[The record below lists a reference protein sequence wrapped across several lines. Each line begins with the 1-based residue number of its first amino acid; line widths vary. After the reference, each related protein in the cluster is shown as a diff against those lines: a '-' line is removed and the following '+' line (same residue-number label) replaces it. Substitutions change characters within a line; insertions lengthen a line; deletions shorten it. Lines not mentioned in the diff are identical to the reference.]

1 VDEDR
6 AHAQSECGE
15 DVVFLPVPDH
25 DAATRLS
32 ARSADGHLEH
42 GWMWFEAA
50 GIIRGDDG
58 VHVVSHPEKAEV
70 LPVASGVA
78 PVGVARDDRAQAEGV
93 GLGEQLECA
102 GQGPNSIRDR
112 ERHRAANASHRV
124 RVSGDGLAYETAGDE
139 VDGIDGDIHLRRD
152 RSRFVPE
159 PAAFDEVDDQRFDG
173 RGGEP
178 GQRAGDPFA
187 PAAGVC
193 GPKRPRVGPECA
205 ADVDEGGVQGSLHA
219 GLIIASMLRWLTAG
233 ESHGPQ
239 LTVVIEGLPA
249 GLAISEDDLRRDLAR
264 RQGGHGRGGRQK
276 IETDFA
282 RIVSG
287 VRGGYTIGSP
297 VTLVLENKDHVNW
310 TAEMTAS
317 TEGFAPKPVT
327 RLRPGHADLAG
338 ALKYGH
344 TDVRNVLERSSARE
358 TATRVAAGGVAR
370 KLLGQFGVEILSFTQ
385 SIGRTD
391 IGFEGVDPDTVTVE
405 EIEGSPVRCPDPE
418 ASRRMVADIDEVG
431 ERGDTLGGSFRII
444 ARGVPLGLGSY
455 VHWDR
460 KLDGRLAQAVLSINA
475 IKGVEFGA
483 GFEGSA
489 RPGSEFHDQIDYEG
503 GKFRH
508 LTNRAGGLTGGVTNG
523 EPIDLRVA
531 IKPISTMKKPMQSID
546 LKTKEKVEAH
556 YERSDVCVV
565 PAAGVIGEAVV
576 ALTLADAF
584 LEKFGGDSM
593 AELERNYRSYMESIG
608 L

>member
-1 VDEDR
+1 
-6 AHAQSECGE
+6 
-15 DVVFLPVPDH
+15 
-25 DAATRLS
+25 
-32 ARSADGHLEH
+32 
-42 GWMWFEAA
+42 
-50 GIIRGDDG
+50 
-58 VHVVSHPEKAEV
+58 
-70 LPVASGVA
+70 
-78 PVGVARDDRAQAEGV
+78 
-93 GLGEQLECA
+93 
-102 GQGPNSIRDR
+102 
-112 ERHRAANASHRV
+112 
-124 RVSGDGLAYETAGDE
+124 
-139 VDGIDGDIHLRRD
+139 
-152 RSRFVPE
+152 
-159 PAAFDEVDDQRFDG
+159 
-173 RGGEP
+173 
-178 GQRAGDPFA
+178 
-187 PAAGVC
+187 
-193 GPKRPRVGPECA
+193 
-205 ADVDEGGVQGSLHA
+205 
-219 GLIIASMLRWLTAG
+219 MLRWLTAG

-249 GLAISEDDLRRDLAR
+249 GLAISEDDLRKDLAR

-287 VRGGYTIGSP
+287 VRGGFTIGSP
-297 VTLVLENKDHVNW
+297 VTLVLENKDHANW

-358 TATRVAAGGVAR
+358 TATRVAAGAVAR
-370 KLLGQFGVEILSFTQ
+370 KLLSNFGVEIFSFTQ

-391 IGFEGVDPDTVTVE
+391 IGFEGVDVDTVTVAD
-405 EIEGSPVRCPDPE
+405 IEASPVRCPDPD
-418 ASRRMVADIDEVG
+418 ASRRMVADIDEVA
-431 ERGDTLGGSFRII
+431 ERGDTLGGTFRIV

-483 GFEGSA
+483 GFEGAA
-489 RPGSEFHDQIDYEG
+489 RPGSEFHDQIDYADG
-503 GKFRH
+503 RFRH

-546 LKTKEKVEAH
+546 LNTKEKVEAH

-576 ALTLADAF
+576 ALTLTDAF

-593 AELERNYRSYMESIG
+593 AELERNYRSYMESIAR
-608 L
+608 

>member
-1 VDEDR
+1 
-6 AHAQSECGE
+6 
-15 DVVFLPVPDH
+15 
-25 DAATRLS
+25 
-32 ARSADGHLEH
+32 
-42 GWMWFEAA
+42 
-50 GIIRGDDG
+50 
-58 VHVVSHPEKAEV
+58 
-70 LPVASGVA
+70 
-78 PVGVARDDRAQAEGV
+78 
-93 GLGEQLECA
+93 
-102 GQGPNSIRDR
+102 
-112 ERHRAANASHRV
+112 
-124 RVSGDGLAYETAGDE
+124 
-139 VDGIDGDIHLRRD
+139 
-152 RSRFVPE
+152 
-159 PAAFDEVDDQRFDG
+159 
-173 RGGEP
+173 
-178 GQRAGDPFA
+178 
-187 PAAGVC
+187 
-193 GPKRPRVGPECA
+193 
-205 ADVDEGGVQGSLHA
+205 
-219 GLIIASMLRWLTAG
+219 MLRWLTAG

-239 LTVVIEGLPA
+239 LTVIIEGLPA
-249 GLAISEDDLRRDLAR
+249 GLAISEDDLRKDLAR

-287 VRGGYTIGSP
+287 VRGGFTIGSP
-297 VTLVLENKDHVNW
+297 VTLVLENKDYINW

-317 TEGFAPKPVT
+317 TEGYAPKPVT

-370 KLLGQFGVEILSFTQ
+370 KLLDHFGVEILSFTQ

-391 IGFEGVDPDTVTVE
+391 IGFAGVDPDTVTVE
-405 EIEGSPVRCPDPE
+405 EIEASPVRCPDAD
-418 ASRRMVADIDEVG
+418 ASRRMVADIDEVS
-431 ERGDTLGGSFRII
+431 ERGDTLGGTFRII

-489 RPGSEFHDQIDYEG
+489 RPGSEFHDQIDFEDG
-503 GKFRH
+503 RFRH

-593 AELERNYRSYMESIG
+593 DELERNYRSYMESIAR
-608 L
+608 

>member
-1 VDEDR
+1 
-6 AHAQSECGE
+6 
-15 DVVFLPVPDH
+15 
-25 DAATRLS
+25 
-32 ARSADGHLEH
+32 
-42 GWMWFEAA
+42 
-50 GIIRGDDG
+50 
-58 VHVVSHPEKAEV
+58 
-70 LPVASGVA
+70 
-78 PVGVARDDRAQAEGV
+78 
-93 GLGEQLECA
+93 
-102 GQGPNSIRDR
+102 
-112 ERHRAANASHRV
+112 
-124 RVSGDGLAYETAGDE
+124 
-139 VDGIDGDIHLRRD
+139 
-152 RSRFVPE
+152 
-159 PAAFDEVDDQRFDG
+159 
-173 RGGEP
+173 
-178 GQRAGDPFA
+178 
-187 PAAGVC
+187 
-193 GPKRPRVGPECA
+193 
-205 ADVDEGGVQGSLHA
+205 
-219 GLIIASMLRWLTAG
+219 MLRFLTAG

-239 LTVVIEGLPA
+239 LTVVIEGLPS

-282 RIVSG
+282 RIASG
-287 VRGGYTIGSP
+287 VRGGFTIGSP
-297 VTLVLENKDHVNW
+297 VTLVLENKDHANW

-358 TATRVAAGGVAR
+358 TATRVAAGAVAR
-370 KLLGQFGVEILSFTQ
+370 KLLGHFGVEIFSFTQ

-391 IGFEGVDPDTVTVE
+391 IGFEGVDVDTVSVE
-405 EIEGSPVRCPDPE
+405 DIEASPVRCPDPD
-418 ASRRMVADIDEVG
+418 ASRRMVADIDEVA
-431 ERGDTLGGSFRII
+431 ERGDTLGGTFRVI

-483 GFEGSA
+483 GFEGAA
-489 RPGSEFHDQIDYEG
+489 RPGSEFHDQIDYADG
-503 GKFRH
+503 RFRH

-556 YERSDVCVV
+556 YERSDGCVV

-576 ALTLADAF
+576 ALTLTDAF

-593 AELERNYRSYMESIG
+593 EELERNYRSYMESIAR
-608 L
+608 

>member
-1 VDEDR
+1 
-6 AHAQSECGE
+6 
-15 DVVFLPVPDH
+15 
-25 DAATRLS
+25 
-32 ARSADGHLEH
+32 
-42 GWMWFEAA
+42 
-50 GIIRGDDG
+50 
-58 VHVVSHPEKAEV
+58 
-70 LPVASGVA
+70 
-78 PVGVARDDRAQAEGV
+78 
-93 GLGEQLECA
+93 
-102 GQGPNSIRDR
+102 
-112 ERHRAANASHRV
+112 
-124 RVSGDGLAYETAGDE
+124 
-139 VDGIDGDIHLRRD
+139 
-152 RSRFVPE
+152 
-159 PAAFDEVDDQRFDG
+159 
-173 RGGEP
+173 
-178 GQRAGDPFA
+178 
-187 PAAGVC
+187 
-193 GPKRPRVGPECA
+193 
-205 ADVDEGGVQGSLHA
+205 
-219 GLIIASMLRWLTAG
+219 LTAG

-239 LTVVIEGLPA
+239 LTVIIEGLPA

-282 RIVSG
+282 RIASG
-287 VRGGYTIGSP
+287 VRGGFTIGSP
-297 VTLVLENKDHVNW
+297 VTLVLENKDHANW

-358 TATRVAAGGVAR
+358 TATRVAAGAVAR
-370 KLLGQFGVEILSFTQ
+370 KLLSTFGVEIFSFTQ

-391 IGFEGVDPDTVTVE
+391 IGFEGVDVDTVTIAD
-405 EIEGSPVRCPDPE
+405 IEASPVRCPDPD
-418 ASRRMVADIDEVG
+418 ASRRMVADIDEVA
-431 ERGDTLGGSFRII
+431 ERGDTLGGTFRIV

-483 GFEGSA
+483 GFEGAA
-489 RPGSEFHDQIDYEG
+489 RPGSEFHDQIDYADG
-503 GKFRH
+503 RFRH

-546 LKTKEKVEAH
+546 LNTKEKVEAH

-576 ALTLADAF
+576 ALTIADAF

-593 AELERNYRSYMESIG
+593 SELERNYRSYMESIAR
-608 L
+608 